1 MPKRILATDQDQ
13 TPDDDILGGRIG
25 TVNFKCYC
33 TAYAS
38 DPATFQMRI
47 EKEWITVNF
56 NKTDI
61 ELTKK
66 GAVLDVT
73 LRIRCRLQAL
83 SRQIQGQRSLS
94 VGSDPHR

>member
-1 MPKRILATDQDQ
+1 MPKKILATDQVE
-13 TPDDDILGGRIG
+13 TPEADILGKHWYGDFQI
-25 TVNFKCYC
+25 YC

-56 NKTDI
+56 NKSDI

-73 LRIRCRLQAL
+73 LAYDVDYRVITANPGAEVFISRI
-83 SRQIQGQRSLS
+83 
-94 VGSDPHR
+94 DPHR

>member
-13 TPDDDILGGRIG
+13 TPEADILGRDWHGDFQI
-25 TVNFKCYC
+25 VC
-33 TAYAS
+33 TAYGS
-38 DPATFQMRI
+38 DPVKFQIRV
-47 EKEWITVNF
+47 EKEWIDVNF

-73 LRIRCRLQAL
+73 LAYDVDYRVVTANPGAEVFISRI
-83 SRQIQGQRSLS
+83 
-94 VGSDPHR
+94 DPHR